1 MWPPPPSRAD
11 SRAEA
16 LKLLRETDLPFDA
29 ISARLG
35 VHPSTVRT
43 WNVRAGWLRPRKHR
57 PRLLTA
63 RWPAARRA
71 ALIRLLCTPGADPG
85 DVTEILG
92 LGRLDAA
99 MLASAFGADLPP
111 TLIRRGDPATDPAT
125 LRTHL
130 RAHILRQIA
139 AFDATLSGVGPAARD
154 SARILRDLGGL
165 KRLLDTVDAD
175 RARSAGEEGRWERT
189 RPARPAR
196 GDRAT
201 LCWLCR
207 RPDGCLTS
215 SGPCLRTCS
224 GPWPAT
230 GCIRPGPISCRRP
243 SPGPPGR

>member
-63 RWPAARRA
+63 RWPSARRA

-130 RAHILRQIA
+130 RAHIVRQIA

-175 RARSAGEEGRWERT
+175 RARSAGEEGGDGSEPDLPALRAEIARRYAGFVGGRT
-189 RPARPAR
+189 AA
-196 GDRAT
+196 
-201 LCWLCR
+201 
-207 RPDGCLTS
+207 
-215 SGPCLRTCS
+215 
-224 GPWPAT
+224 
-230 GCIRPGPISCRRP
+230 
-243 SPGPPGR
+243 